1 MAMLQQFKS
10 RFVSPNAPL
19 GMGRSRHT
27 ASGGRSLSRLAK
39 TVVGAMA
46 GTVAIATFSMMS
58 TALPGFAAD
67 PFRTENPHSID
78 DQTEQA
84 FEAMFRDGDYVEAQE
99 LLETADADEPLAHA
113 MSAAFSYLDEDW
125 DALKSQYERTLQAAE
140 QLESSDPLRSH
151 LYSAVGYFME
161 GGHIFSTESTL
172 TAIPK
177 VLNKLSQVLNNV
189 KAAQAIDD
197 TDPELNLIKGY
208 MDLLIAVNL
217 PSSDPETAIARME
230 AYAAPDY
237 LVKRGVAIAYR
248 DLKDHD
254 NALENVDAA
263 IAITPQNPDLYY
275 LKGQILRNK
284 AEDLDEPDQ
293 AEEQA
298 EVLEAS
304 VRSFNRAFRGH
315 EQMPPQLAKALAY
328 ERCRA
333 QDRWRGRDR
342 NCRDVAAEALR
353 ADDNMNASDTPEPVS
368 P

>member
-1 MAMLQQFKS
+1 MTVLQQLKS
-10 RFVSPNAPL
+10 RLVESELN
-19 GMGRSRHT
+19 H
-27 ASGGRSLSRLAK
+27 GGERRCHPARRGASLSNR
-39 TVVGAMA
+39 A
-46 GTVAIATFSMMS
+46 GTVAGAVAIATLSLLS

-67 PFRTENPHSID
+67 PFRATNPHDID

-84 FEAMFRDGDYVEAQE
+84 FEAMFQDGDYVVAQQ
-99 LLETADADEPLAHA
+99 LLETAAPDEPLAYA

-125 DALKSQYERTLQAAE
+125 DTLKSQYEKTLQAAA
-140 QLESSDPLRSH
+140 QLESSDPLRSS
-151 LYSAVGYFME
+151 LYRAVGYFME
-161 GGHIFSTESTL
+161 GGYIFSTESTL

-177 VLNKLSQVLNNV
+177 VLNKLSQVLENI
-189 KAAQAIDD
+189 KAAEAIDS
-197 TDPELNLIKGY
+197 TDPELNLVKGY

-248 DLKDHD
+248 DLKQHD
-254 NALENVDAA
+254 NALENVDEA

-275 LKGQILRNK
+275 LRGQILRNK
-284 AEDLDEPDQ
+284 AEDLDAPNQ
-293 AEEQA
+293 AGAQT
-298 EVLEAS
+298 EALQES

-333 QDRWRGRDR
+333 QDRLNGRDSD
-342 NCRDVAAEALR
+342 CRDIATEALR
-353 ADDNMNASDTPEPVS
+353 SDPARTD
-368 P
+368 